1 MVKLA
6 GVTLVTQLWHSR
18 FPLGVGTRVGQQ
30 TCANH
35 GCDHLAHKSTLC
47 LTTNLSAPVTLAA
60 SFYVAAWVHDVLVK
74 LAGVTLVTQL
84 WHSPFPPHTIRCSVR
99 CLGHQPSFATL
110 WEWCHLCRLNST
122 IFPSFRPVLF
132 RLSLGTAPSHHQ
144 SSASG
149 SQTSM
154 GAGQHPWRLVSS
166 ALIQR
171 STGPVPG
178 RCGFSQSTSVFCSL

>member
-1 MVKLA
+1 MHHVLVKLA

-84 WHSPFPPHTIRCSVR
+84 WHSPFPPT
-99 CLGHQPSFATL
+99 PSGVVYGAWDTS
-110 WEWCHLCRLNST
+110 HLLRHFGNG
-122 IFPSFRPVLF
+122 V
-132 RLSLGTAPSHHQ
+132 
-144 SSASG
+144 
-149 SQTSM
+149 
-154 GAGQHPWRLVSS
+154 
-166 ALIQR
+166 
-171 STGPVPG
+171 
-178 RCGFSQSTSVFCSL
+178 TSVG